1 MDFASVQTLE
11 TLRRAEFPA
20 DFRWG
25 CSTSA
30 YQIEGATTADGRAES
45 IWDRFCSAPGHI
57 RDGSSGATA
66 CDHYH
71 RWPEDLDLAAELG
84 LSAYRFSIAW
94 PRILPNGIQ
103 NGPNNAG
110 LDFYSRLVDGM
121 LERGLEPWATLYHW
135 DLPQRLQEIGGWSS
149 RATVEEFGV
158 FADAVSRRLG
168 DRVRHWIT
176 HNEPWC
182 TAFLGCYEGSHAPG
196 LKSWRGALQACHH
209 VLLSHGHAIPVL
221 RANVRDAHLGIALSL
236 HPHQSASD
244 SPEDIA
250 AARRYDGLRNRW
262 FLDPLYGRG
271 YPADIWALC
280 GPDAPH
286 VASGDLATIS
296 AATDFLGVNYY
307 FPETITH
314 APGDG
319 PLKARVVPTPGAE
332 RTDLG
337 WEVSPQGLCA
347 LLERLHRDF
356 KPREIYITENGASY
370 EDQLAPDGAIA
381 DAARRHYLRRHVLA
395 VHEARARGVPVNGYF
410 AWTLMDNFEWA
421 EGYTRRFGLVHVD
434 FATQQRR
441 LKHSGA
447 WYRDFL
453 RQR

>member
-1 MDFASVQTLE
+1 M
-11 TLRRAEFPA
+11 
-20 DFRWG
+20 
-25 CSTSA
+25 
-30 YQIEGATTADGRAES
+30 
-45 IWDRFCSAPGHI
+45 
-57 RDGSSGATA
+57 
-66 CDHYH
+66 
-71 RWPEDLDLAAELG
+71 
-84 LSAYRFSIAW
+84 
-94 PRILPNGIQ
+94 
-103 NGPNNAG
+103 
-110 LDFYSRLVDGM
+110 
-121 LERGLEPWATLYHW
+121 
-135 DLPQRLQEIGGWSS
+135 
-149 RATVEEFGV
+149 
-158 FADAVSRRLG
+158 
-168 DRVRHWIT
+168 
-176 HNEPWC
+176 
-182 TAFLGCYEGSHAPG
+182 
-196 LKSWRGALQACHH
+196 
-209 VLLSHGHAIPVL
+209 
-221 RANVRDAHLGIALSL
+221 RDAHLGIALSL

-280 GPDAPH
+280 GPDAPR
-286 VASGDLATIS
+286 VASGDLATIA

-337 WEVSPQGLCA
+337 WEVSPQGLCE
-347 LLERLHRDF
+347 LLERLHLEYE
-356 KPREIYITENGASY
+356 PREIVITENGASY

-434 FATQQRR
+434 FTTQQRR